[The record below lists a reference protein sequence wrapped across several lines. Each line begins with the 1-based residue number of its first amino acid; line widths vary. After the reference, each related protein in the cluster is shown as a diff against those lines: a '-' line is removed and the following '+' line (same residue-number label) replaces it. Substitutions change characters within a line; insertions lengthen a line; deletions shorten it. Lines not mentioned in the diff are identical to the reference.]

1 MPREGQM
8 GTERYRKAV
17 DYRGHE
23 KIYGVIDGFMILIVM
38 ILQNY
43 TYVKISDFA
52 LKMCAVYHRA
62 ILLQ

>member
-1 MPREGQM
+1 M

-17 DYRGHE
+17 DYRRHE
-23 KIYGVIDGFMILIVM
+23 KTYGVIYGFMILIM

-52 LKMCAVYHRA
+52 LKMCAVYHRGNFA
-62 ILLQ
+62 TIKLQKNF